1 MSTLAPATTPTTLAE
16 QATSALAPTRAPRSL
31 WSNAWRQFRRNKMA
45 MTGMGYLVLLTF
57 VAVLA
62 PAIAPHNP
70 VDGDLRTAG
79 KFRQAAWLEAE
90 DSKKS
95 GTWDYPLGTDG
106 NGRDVF
112 SRLVYGTR
120 ISLVVGFIPMAVIL
134 LIGVPIGLTAG
145 FAGGWLDNLLM
156 RLTDIVYAFPA
167 LLFFIIMQISL
178 GDTAFGRLLN
188 GLVLLF
194 VTLSIINWT
203 GVARLV
209 RGETLALKE
218 KEFVEAARASGG
230 GRWRLIGR
238 HILPNA
244 LGPIIVASAFVVPG
258 AIIAE
263 ATLSYLGIGVRPDVN
278 PGNPFPT
285 SWGQM
290 IQAGQTSY
298 RNQSWL
304 LIAPSVAVALI
315 TLAFTFVGDGLRDA
329 LDPRE
334 QL

>member
-1 MSTLAPATTPTTLAE
+1 MSTTLAPAAPMLGQE
-16 QATSALAPTRAPRSL
+16 VGLGALVPARPSRSL
-31 WSNAWRQFRRNKMA
+31 WSNAWKQFRRNKMA
-45 MTGMGYLVLLTF
+45 MAGLAYLAFLTV
-57 VAVLA
+57 VAIMA
-62 PAIAPHNP
+62 PAIAPQNP
-70 VDGDLRTAG
+70 VQSDLRNAG
-79 KFRQAAWLEAE
+79 KFRQAAWVSDAE
-90 DSKKS
+90 PKKS
-95 GTWDYPLGTDG
+95 GSWGYPLGTDG

-120 ISLVVGFIPMAVIL
+120 ISLVVGFIPMLVVL
-134 LIGVPIGLTAG
+134 LIGVPIGVTAG
-145 FAGGWLDNLLM
+145 YAGGWIDNALM
-156 RLTDIVYAFPA
+156 RVTDVVYAFPA

-178 GDTAFGRLLN
+178 GDTGVGKLLN

-194 VTLSIINWT
+194 ITLSIINWT

-218 KEFVEAARASGG
+218 KEFVEAARASGSG
-230 GRWRLIGR
+230 AWRLIGK

-244 LGPIIVASAFVVPG
+244 LGPIVVAGAFIVPG

-263 ATLSYLGIGVRPDVN
+263 AVLTYLGIGLRPDVN
-278 PGNPFPT
+278 PNAPFPT

-290 IQAGQTSY
+290 IQSGQTSY

-304 LIAPSVAVALI
+304 LIAPSIAVGLI